1 MSFEDDSFPPI
12 AKSLTFDGNEVLNVK
27 MWLRPSEISLVTRN
41 KIKWAVFRNPRP
53 SDIIQ
58 GTIGN
63 CWYKNSQFT
72 VFQYLFKFILFLVL
86 HTYWGLAKQLEFF
99 ISTIYVT

>member
-12 AKSLTFDGNEVLNVK
+12 AKSLTFDGKQVLNVK
-27 MWLRPSEISLVTRN
+27 MWLRPTEISIVTKN

-58 GTIGN
+58 GIIGN
-63 CWYKNSQFT
+63 CWY
-72 VFQYLFKFILFLVL
+72 
-86 HTYWGLAKQLEFF
+86 
-99 ISTIYVT
+99 